1 TRCNRVR
8 WSPRTGTNRGWA
20 RASHPGWPQPRVQWL
35 RPPRLGGRRVLLAK
49 RLGLHSGS
57 AQAVCLHGR
66 HGGDRTVH
74 QGGSETRK
82 FGFTLSEVEIL
93 LHLGRGGPADCEA
106 VRALATEKLLDLESR
121 VASLKAMHHSLEQ
134 LIATCEGGRASAFL
148 ARYLGSQLRLVR
160 GGCRLRN
167 RSRTFTNGVS
177 RSALDVVGH
186 EIQFQTAQAT
196 PGSRQ
201 RPAA

>member
-1 TRCNRVR
+1 VATVR
-8 WSPRTGTNRGWA
+8 FI
-20 RASHPGWPQPRVQWL
+20 
-35 RPPRLGGRRVLLAK
+35 K
-49 RLGLHSGS
+49 E
-57 AQAVCLHGR
+57 AQKL
-66 HGGDRTVH
+66 
-74 QGGSETRK
+74 
-82 FGFTLSEVEIL
+82 GFTLSEVEIL

-106 VRALATEKLLDLESR
+106 VRALATEKLLNLESR
-121 VASLKAMHHSLEQ
+121 VASLKAMHHSLDQ

-160 GGCRLRN
+160 GGCCLRN
-167 RSRTFTNGVS
+167 RSRTGTNSVS

-201 RPAA
+201 RPPPKGGMRLDKSLAVDVGPTGVCSTGSAGKSGRQRQHHVHDAERR